1 MRVSLCQFVDKADMQ
16 SFDERSTTL
25 SVWVHPTTPR
35 ESTRVALFVESGEGE
50 GEGVAGLRVETLDVY
65 QLASP
70 PQ

>member
-1 MRVSLCQFVDKADMQ
+1 MQ

-50 GEGVAGLRVETLDVY
+50 GEGEGVAGLRVETLDVY